1 MRKVVL
7 YQLVSLDG
15 VAEEPGDWMF
25 DTGPE
30 VFTNLGRI
38 IGTQT
43 DILLGHGT
51 YDYWV
56 GFWPTSD
63 VEPFATFINSTP
75 KHVFTSGELTGDWP
89 NTTAVKEDAAA
100 YVADLKRGEGGDIG
114 IHGSIS
120 LARSLM
126 RAGLVDELRLVVAP
140 ALAWRGRRLF
150 DAERDLNRLELVAS
164 ESTEGGALLLTYRVQ
179 PT

>member
-30 VFTNLGRI
+30 VFTNLGQI

-43 DILLGHGT
+43 DILLGRGT

-56 GFWPTSD
+56 GFWPTAD

-89 NTTAVKEDAAA
+89 NTTAVKADAAG

-120 LARSLM
+120 LARSLL
-126 RAGLVDELRLVVAP
+126 RDGLVDELRLVVAP
-140 ALAWRGRRLF
+140 TLAYRGRRLF
-150 DAERDLNRLELVAS
+150 DLDRSLDRLELVAS
-164 ESTEGGALLLTYRVQ
+164 DRTGDGALLLTYRVAAS
-179 PT
+179 